1 MSELVKEPEALEPVT
16 RQKKVKAPKVKEV
29 KEKERKFKK
38 THTPLRERFTKTNV
52 MKVLGRIFIYLL
64 LIEISFIIIYPLFTK
79 LTASLMSQ
87 EDMFD
92 RTVTFIAR
100 HPTLENIATVFQE
113 SDFLR
118 AMGNTFLISL
128 LAATLQTA
136 VCAITGYGLAKIKSK
151 LGKVVLGIV
160 VLAVLIPN
168 QVILIPLYLKF
179 RFFDVFGIIEL
190 IKGSKPDSLMN
201 TLWPIIILSI
211 TGYGFKNGLY
221 IFIMRQFYKGVPEEL
236 EEAAAIDGYGTFN
249 TFFRIIL
256 PMAIPMMIT
265 IFMFAFS
272 WQWTDTFYSGIF
284 FSNFHVLA
292 NTIFTMSSATAGS
305 VGSSYSASMFLH
317 TGVLMAITP
326 LILIYVVAQ
335 RWIIGGIERSGLVG

>member
-1 MSELVKEPEALEPVT
+1 MSEAT
-16 RQKKVKAPKVKEV
+16 TVKASGAAKQPKQ
-29 KEKERKFKK
+29 KERKFKK
-38 THTPLRERFTKTNV
+38 THTPLRERFTKTNILS
-52 MKVLGRIFIYLL
+52 VLGRIFIYLL
-64 LIEISFIIIYPLFTK
+64 LIEISFIIIYPLLTK
-79 LTASLMSQ
+79 LSASLMSQ
-87 EDMFD
+87 EDMYD

-100 HPTLENIATVFQE
+100 HPTVENFVTVFKE
-113 SDFLR
+113 SD
-118 AMGNTFLISL
+118 FLISL
-128 LAATLQTA
+128 LHTFIVSMLAAVLQTA
-136 VCAITGYGLAKIKSK
+136 ICSLTGFGLAKLKSRWGK
-151 LGKVVLGIV
+151 LVMGIV
-160 VLAVLIPN
+160 ILSILIPN

-179 RFFDVFGIIEL
+179 RYFDIFGIYQL
-190 IKGSKPDSLMN
+190 ITGSRGPTLMN

-221 IFIMRQFYKGVPEEL
+221 IFILRQFYKGVPEEL
-236 EEAAAIDGYGTFN
+236 EEAAAIDGYGTFS

-265 IFMFAFS
+265 VFMFAFS

-284 FSNFHVLA
+284 FSNYKVLA
-292 NTIFTMSSATAGS
+292 NSIFTMTSATAGS
-305 VGSSYSASMFLH
+305 IGATYSASMFLH

>member
-1 MSELVKEPEALEPVT
+1 MSEAT
-16 RQKKVKAPKVKEV
+16 TVKASGAAKQPKQ
-29 KEKERKFKK
+29 KERKFKK
-38 THTPLRERFTKTNV
+38 THTPLRERFTKTNILS
-52 MKVLGRIFIYLL
+52 VLGRIFIYLL
-64 LIEISFIIIYPLFTK
+64 LIEISFIIIYPLLTK
-79 LTASLMSQ
+79 LSASLMSQ
-87 EDMFD
+87 EDMYD

-100 HPTLENIATVFQE
+100 HPTVENFVTVFKE
-113 SDFLR
+113 SDFLSSLLH
-118 AMGNTFLISL
+118 TFIVSL
-128 LAATLQTA
+128 LAAVLQTA
-136 VCAITGYGLAKIKSK
+136 VCSLTGFGLAKLKSRWGK
-151 LGKVVLGIV
+151 LVMGIV
-160 VLAVLIPN
+160 ILSILIPN

-179 RFFDVFGIIEL
+179 RYFDIFGIYQL
-190 IKGSKPDSLMN
+190 ITGSRGPTLMN

-221 IFIMRQFYKGVPEEL
+221 IFILRQFYKGVPEEL
-236 EEAAAIDGYGTFN
+236 EEAAAIDGYGTFS

-265 IFMFAFS
+265 VFMFAFS

-284 FSNFHVLA
+284 FSNYKVLA
-292 NTIFTMSSATAGS
+292 NSIFTMSSATAGS
-305 VGSSYSASMFLH
+305 IGATYSASMFLH

>member
-1 MSELVKEPEALEPVT
+1 MSELVKAA
-16 RQKKVKAPKVKEV
+16 KAP

-38 THTPLRERFTKTNV
+38 TRTPLRERLTKTNIT
-52 MKVLGRIFIYLL
+52 KVLARIFIYLL
-64 LIEISFIIIYPLFTK
+64 LIEISFIIIYPLMTK
-79 LTASLMSQ
+79 LSASLMSE
-87 EDMFD
+87 EDMYD

-100 HPTLENIATVFQE
+100 HPTLQNFVTVFDE
-113 SDFLR
+113 SSFLVALR
-118 AMGNTFLISL
+118 NTFSVAL
-128 LAATLQTA
+128 LAAVLQTA
-136 VCAITGYGLAKIKSK
+136 ICSITGFGLAKVKSK
-151 LGKVVLGIV
+151 WGKVVMGIV
-160 VLAVLIPN
+160 VLSILIPN

-179 RFFDVFGIIEL
+179 RFFDIFGIIGLFTEGRG
-190 IKGSKPDSLMN
+190 IKLMN

-236 EEAAAIDGYGTFN
+236 EEAAAIDGYGTFA

-256 PMAIPMMIT
+256 PMAIPTMIT

-284 FSNFHVLA
+284 FSNFKVLA
-292 NTIFTMSSATAGS
+292 NTIFTMSSAVGDVAGS
-305 VGSSYSASMFLH
+305 AYSASMFLH
-317 TGVLMAITP
+317 TGVLMAILP
-326 LILIYVVAQ
+326 LIIIYVVAQ

>member
-1 MSELVKEPEALEPVT
+1 MSELVKTA
-16 RQKKVKAPKVKEV
+16 KAPKVK
-29 KEKERKFKK
+29 KAKDRKFKRS
-38 THTPLRERFTKTNV
+38 HTPLLQRFN
-52 MKVLGRIFIYLL
+52 MSNILGILGKIFIYLL
-64 LIEISFIIIYPLFTK
+64 LIEIAFIIVYPLFTK
-79 LTASLMSQ
+79 LSASLMSDQ
-87 EDMFD
+87 DLYD
-92 RTVTFIAR
+92 RTVTFIPR
-100 HPTLENIATVFQE
+100 HPTLDNIIVVFNE
-113 SDFLR
+113 SSFLK
-118 AMGNTFLISL
+118 ALGNTFLISL

-136 VCAITGYGLAKIKSK
+136 VCSFTGFGLAKLKSRWVN
-151 LGKVVLGIV
+151 LVMGMVI
-160 VLAVLIPN
+160 LAILIPN

-179 RFFDVFGIIEL
+179 RFFDLFGLYEL
-190 IKGSKPDSLMN
+190 IFREKGPSLMN
-201 TLWPIIILSI
+201 TLWPIILLSI

-236 EEAAAIDGYGTFN
+236 EEAAAIDGYGTFS

-256 PMAIPMMIT
+256 PMAVPMMIT

-284 FSNFHVLA
+284 FSNFKVLA
-292 NTIFTMSSATAGS
+292 NTIFTMSSATSGLTSGAF
-305 VGSSYSASMFLH
+305 SASMYLH

>member
-1 MSELVKEPEALEPVT
+1 MSELVK
-16 RQKKVKAPKVKEV
+16 APKAEKQA
-29 KEKERKFKK
+29 KAKERKFKK
-38 THTPLRERFTKTNV
+38 THTPLRERLTKTNI
-52 MKVLGRIFIYLL
+52 MKLLGRIFIYML
-64 LIEISFIIIYPLFTK
+64 LIEIAFIIIYPLFTK
-79 LTASLMSQ
+79 LSASLMSE
-87 EDMFD
+87 EDMYD

-100 HPTLENIATVFQE
+100 NPTLENILVVFEE
-113 SDFLR
+113 SSFMK
-118 AMGNTFLISL
+118 AMGNTFLISA
-128 LAATLQTA
+128 LAAILQTA
-136 VCAITGYGLAKIKSK
+136 ICSLTGFGLAKLKSR
-151 LGKVVLGIV
+151 LGALVMGIV
-160 VLAVLIPN
+160 VLAILIPN

-179 RFFDVFGIIEL
+179 RFFDIFGIGEL
-190 IKGSKPDSLMN
+190 ITGTPGPSLMN
-201 TLWPIIILSI
+201 TLWPVIILSI

-236 EEAAAIDGYGTFN
+236 EEAAAIDGYGTFS

-284 FSNFHVLA
+284 FSNFKVLA
-292 NTIFTMSSATAGS
+292 NTIFTMQSASVGS
-305 VGSSYSASMFLH
+305 IGSSYSASMFLH

>member
-1 MSELVKEPEALEPVT
+1 MSEMVKET
-16 RQKKVKAPKVKEV
+16 KVPKVT

-38 THTPLRERFTKTNV
+38 TRTPLRERINKSNV
-52 MKVLGRIFIYLL
+52 FGLLGRIFIYLL
-64 LIEISFIIIYPLFTK
+64 LIEIAFIIIYPLFTK
-79 LTASLMSQ
+79 LSTAFMSEQ
-87 EDMFD
+87 DMYD
-92 RTVTFIAR
+92 RTVTFIPR
-100 HPTLENIATVFQE
+100 NPTLANIILVFRE
-113 SDFLR
+113 SSFLK
-118 AMGNTFLISL
+118 ALGNTFLIALIS
-128 LAATLQTA
+128 AILQTA
-136 VCAITGYGLAKIKSK
+136 VCSFTGFGLAKMKSRWGM
-151 LGKVVLGIV
+151 LVMAAVI
-160 VLAVLIPN
+160 LAILIPN
-168 QVILIPLYLKF
+168 QIILIPLYLKF
-179 RFFDVFGIIEL
+179 RFFDIFGLYGL
-190 IKGSKPDSLMN
+190 ITGEQGPSLMN
-201 TLWPIIILSI
+201 TLWPILILSI

-236 EEAAAIDGYGTFN
+236 EEAASIDGYGTFA

-284 FSNFHVLA
+284 FSNFKVLA
-292 NTIFTMSSATAGS
+292 NTIFTMSTATSGLGS
-305 VGSSYSASMFLH
+305 GAFSASMYLH

>member
-1 MSELVKEPEALEPVT
+1 MSEAT
-16 RQKKVKAPKVKEV
+16 TVKASGAAKQPKQ
-29 KEKERKFKK
+29 KERKFKK
-38 THTPLRERFTKTNV
+38 TRTPLRERFTKTNILSV
-52 MKVLGRIFIYLL
+52 VGRIFIYLL
-64 LIEISFIIIYPLFTK
+64 LIEISFIIIYPLLTK
-79 LTASLMSQ
+79 LSASLMSQ
-87 EDMFD
+87 EDMYD

-100 HPTLENIATVFQE
+100 HPTVENFVTVFKE
-113 SDFLR
+113 SDFLSSLLH
-118 AMGNTFLISL
+118 TFIVSL
-128 LAATLQTA
+128 LAAVLQTA
-136 VCAITGYGLAKIKSK
+136 VCSLTGFGLAKLKSRWGK
-151 LGKVVLGIV
+151 LVMGLVILSI
-160 VLAVLIPN
+160 LIPN

-179 RFFDVFGIIEL
+179 RYFDIFGIYQL
-190 IKGSKPDSLMN
+190 ITGSRGPTLMN

-221 IFIMRQFYKGVPEEL
+221 IFILRQFYKGVPEEL
-236 EEAAAIDGYGTFN
+236 EEAAAIDGYGTFS

-265 IFMFAFS
+265 VFMFAFS

-284 FSNFHVLA
+284 FSNYKVLA
-292 NTIFTMSSATAGS
+292 NSIFTMSSATAGS
-305 VGSSYSASMFLH
+305 IGATYSASMFLH

>member
-1 MSELVKEPEALEPVT
+1 MSDMAT
-16 RQKKVKAPKVKEV
+16 TAKAPKAAKQP
-29 KEKERKFKK
+29 KTKERKFKK
-38 THTPLRERFTKTNV
+38 TRMPLRERFNKSNILSTLAN
-52 MKVLGRIFIYLL
+52 IFIYLL
-64 LIEISFIIIYPLFTK
+64 LIEIAFIIIYPLFTK

-87 EDMFD
+87 EDMYD

-100 HPTLENIATVFQE
+100 HPTFENFVTVFKE
-113 SDFLR
+113 SYFLE
-118 AMGNTFLISL
+118 AMGNTFLVSI
-128 LAATLQTA
+128 LAAILQTA
-136 VCAITGYGLAKIKSK
+136 ICSITGFGLAKLKSR
-151 LGKVVLGIV
+151 LSSLVMLLVILSI
-160 VLAVLIPN
+160 LIPN
-168 QVILIPLYLKF
+168 QVVLIPLYLKF
-179 RFFDVFGIIEL
+179 RFFDVFGLYQL
-190 IKGSKPDSLMN
+190 ITGERSPGVMN

-236 EEAAAIDGYGTFN
+236 EEAAAIDGYGTFA

-284 FSNFHVLA
+284 FSKFRVLA
-292 NTIFTMSSATAGS
+292 NSIFTMSSATAGS
-305 VGSSYSASMFLH
+305 IGSTYSASMFLH

>member
-1 MSELVKEPEALEPVT
+1 MSELVKEA
-16 RQKKVKAPKVKEV
+16 KAPKAKKAE
-29 KEKERKFKK
+29 ERKFKK
-38 THTPLRERFTKTNV
+38 TRTPFRERFNV
-52 MKVLGRIFIYLL
+52 SNVGSLLGKIFIYLL
-64 LIEISFIIIYPLFTK
+64 LIEIAFIIVYPLFTK
-79 LTASLMSQ
+79 LSASLMSEQ
-87 EDMFD
+87 DMYD
-92 RTVTFIAR
+92 RTVTFIPR
-100 HPTLENIATVFQE
+100 HPTLENIIVVFRE
-113 SDFLR
+113 SSFLK
-118 AMGNTFLISL
+118 ALGNTFLIAL

-136 VCAITGYGLAKIKSK
+136 ICSFTGFGLAKLKSRWAN
-151 LGKVVLGIV
+151 LVMGMVILSI
-160 VLAVLIPN
+160 LIPN

-179 RFFDVFGIIEL
+179 RFFDIFGLYGLLTGEQ
-190 IKGSKPDSLMN
+190 GPSLMN

-236 EEAAAIDGYGTFN
+236 EEAASIDGYGTFA

-284 FSNFHVLA
+284 FSNFKVLA
-292 NTIFTMSSATAGS
+292 NTIFTMSSATSGLTGGAF
-305 VGSSYSASMFLH
+305 SAAMYLH

>member
-1 MSELVKEPEALEPVT
+1 MSELAT
-16 RQKKVKAPKVKEV
+16 TAKAPKATKTP
-29 KEKERKFKK
+29 KTKERKFKK
-38 THTPLRERFTKTNV
+38 TRTPLRERFNKSNIASL
-52 MKVLGRIFIYLL
+52 LGRIFIYLL
-64 LIEISFIIIYPLFTK
+64 LIEIAFIIIYPLFTK
-79 LTASLMSQ
+79 LSASLMSQ

-100 HPTLENIATVFQE
+100 NPTVQNFVTVYQE
-113 SDFLR
+113 SYFLE
-118 AMGNTFLISL
+118 AFGNTLLVSL
-128 LAATLQTA
+128 LAAILQTA
-136 VCAITGYGLAKIKSK
+136 ICSITGFGLAKLKSRLSK
-151 LGKVVLGIV
+151 LVLFIV
-160 VLAVLIPN
+160 ILSILIPN

-179 RFFDVFGIIEL
+179 RFFDIFGIVQL
-190 IKGSKPDSLMN
+190 ITGERSKGLMN

-236 EEAAAIDGYGTFN
+236 EEAAAIDGYGTFA

-256 PMAIPMMIT
+256 PMAVPMMIT

-284 FSNFHVLA
+284 FSKFRVLA
-292 NTIFTMSSATAGS
+292 NSIFTMSSAAPGS
-305 VGSSYSASMFLH
+305 IATSYSASMYLH

>member
-1 MSELVKEPEALEPVT
+1 MSELAT
-16 RQKKVKAPKVKEV
+16 TAKASKTAKQP

-38 THTPLRERFTKTNV
+38 TRTPLRERFNKNNILS
-52 MKVLGRIFIYLL
+52 VLGRIFIYLL
-64 LIEISFIIIYPLFTK
+64 LIEISFIIIYPLLTK
-79 LTASLMSQ
+79 LSASLMSQ
-87 EDMFD
+87 EDMYD

-100 HPTLENIATVFQE
+100 HPTIENFVTVFQE
-113 SDFLR
+113 SYFLK
-118 AMGNTFLISL
+118 ALFNTFTVSL

-136 VCAITGYGLAKIKSK
+136 ICSITGFGLAKLKSRLSK
-151 LGKVVLGIV
+151 LVMGIV
-160 VLAVLIPN
+160 ILSILIPN
-168 QVILIPLYLKF
+168 QIILIPLYLKF
-179 RFFDVFGIIEL
+179 RFFDIFGIAQL
-190 IKGSKPDSLMN
+190 ITGERPGGLMN
-201 TLWPIIILSI
+201 TLWPIVILSI

-236 EEAAAIDGYGTFN
+236 EEAAAIDGYGTFA

-284 FSNFHVLA
+284 FSNFKVLA

-305 VGSSYSASMFLH
+305 IGSTYSASMFLH
-317 TGVLMAITP
+317 TGVLMAIAP